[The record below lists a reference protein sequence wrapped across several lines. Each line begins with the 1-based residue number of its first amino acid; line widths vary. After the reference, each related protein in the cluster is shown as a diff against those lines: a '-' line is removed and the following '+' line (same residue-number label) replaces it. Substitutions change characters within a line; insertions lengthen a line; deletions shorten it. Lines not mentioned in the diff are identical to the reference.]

1 MLMNVLVNA
10 CNLSPLYMQHFGPI
24 LILCSE
30 DDQLATYSVV
40 QKFGQ
45 HLLELGGDVNLI
57 KWHSSP
63 HVGMFS
69 VFCLRNSSF
78 NQELFWSLLHFSTS
92 HFNHCDFVAKVVG
105 KFTKQH
111 STLAPCLPQ
120 PTYLYAI
127 NAKIGLVI
135 DYLSWFTKIKWQ
147 ELFIWFGYWQ
157 HPKNARGGECIMMA

>member
-69 VFCLRNSSF
+69 VFCYLTAVLTRNCFDLYSISV
-78 NQELFWSLLHFSTS
+78 LVILIIVTSLL
-92 HFNHCDFVAKVVG
+92 KL
-105 KFTKQH
+105 
-111 STLAPCLPQ
+111 LASLQNNIP
-120 PTYLYAI
+120 
-127 NAKIGLVI
+127 
-135 DYLSWFTKIKWQ
+135 
-147 ELFIWFGYWQ
+147 
-157 HPKNARGGECIMMA
+157 H